1 MSVIISAVLPPF
13 PKGIF
18 SHERQ
23 RHDFPGVPLKS
34 SLFNEFRA
42 GSVCPLG
49 IWVCIWG
56 HPACAQ
62 VQGDRRKF
70 LIPTVKISLRAILL
84 PYYLIYDRWWTVYSV
99 LRTLLSSTT
108 FVPGS
113 WSRSRSS
120 SSGSTEKEQEKVSFL
135 PPPFPL
141 AVNRHARFIKKVIAM
156 LRDLWI

>member
-1 MSVIISAVLPPF
+1 MAILNRGRIMSVIISAVLPPF

-56 HPACAQ
+56 HPASAQ

-84 PYYLIYDRWWTVYSV
+84 PYYLIYDRWWTGLFCSACAAVKYDPCPRFEVKVKVKVEKLWKYRERAGESFV
-99 LRTLLSSTT
+99 SPSALS
-108 FVPGS
+108 PG
-113 WSRSRSS
+113 R
-120 SSGSTEKEQEKVSFL
+120 
-135 PPPFPL
+135 
-141 AVNRHARFIKKVIAM
+141 
-156 LRDLWI
+156 